1 MPSVLSVSYL
11 LSETFLNY
19 WALYLN
25 GTGSDTV
32 SVINLAGFGRHLMMY
47 PQMYSP

>member
-1 MPSVLSVSYL
+1 MPHFVPYL
-11 LSETFLNY
+11 LYEISLMY

-25 GTGSDTV
+25 GIGSGTV
-32 SVINLAGFGRHLMMY
+32 SVIDLAGFGRHLMMY